1 MLRLVGP
8 ALCAIC
14 VTACPWSDRLDSE
27 PSAWSPPPQPL
38 GQTAPASLA
47 DDAGPVAEGGANAND
62 GGVRAEAGAVDC
74 DDDPPFDSA
83 LQASMASGQ
92 SHRAGQACLTGCHE
106 QGGSAQLVLA
116 AAGTIYRSQGS
127 HDVAGAGG
135 TVQQVGNTTLTL
147 DGCGNFYAVSGALA
161 TGPNQTQP
169 VVQNPALHQMLKILY
184 RESQPGNCNQSG
196 CHDFSSS
203 ANLGIYY

>member
-1 MLRLVGP
+1 MVRLLTP
-8 ALCAIC
+8 ALGALCLS
-14 VTACPWSDRLDSE
+14 ACPWSERLDSD

-38 GQTAPASLA
+38 EQMPPVSSAA
-47 DDAGPVAEGGANAND
+47 DAAPVADGGASD
-62 GGVRAEAGAVDC
+62 GGLLAEAAAIDC
-74 DDDPPFDSA
+74 EDDPPFDVA

-92 SHRAGQACLTGCHE
+92 SHRAGQACLTACHE
-106 QGGSAQLVLA
+106 PGGSAQLVLA

-127 HDVAGAGG
+127 HDVAAAGG
-135 TVQQVGNTTLTL
+135 TVRQVGGTTLTI

-169 VVQNPALHQMLKILY
+169 VVQNPTLHQMLKILY
-184 RESQPGNCNQSG
+184 RVSQPGNCNQSG

-203 ANLGIYY
+203 ANPGIYY